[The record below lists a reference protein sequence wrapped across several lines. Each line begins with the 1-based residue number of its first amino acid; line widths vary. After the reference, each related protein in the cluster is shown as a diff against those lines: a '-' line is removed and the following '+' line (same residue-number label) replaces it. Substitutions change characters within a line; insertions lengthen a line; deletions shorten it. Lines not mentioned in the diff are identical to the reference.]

1 MEGYESLRGHVLG
14 MEQETGLVLWGL
26 AVLIRHGVA
35 TWLESRT
42 VSESVNGEGHSRMAK
57 YAAPSL
63 EGWQREAV
71 SLLANMAMSSVKRRT
86 A

>member
-1 MEGYESLRGHVLG
+1 MECYEGLRGHVLG
-14 MEQETGLVLWGL
+14 MEQESGLGLWGL

-42 VSESVNGEGHSRMAK
+42 VTESVNVEGSSRLAK
-57 YAAPSL
+57 YAAASL
-63 EGWQREAV
+63 EGWQSEAV
-71 SLLANMAMSSVKRRT
+71 SLLANMAMSSVKRRR